1 MKSHSRIT
9 TLLAMALTMVFTSD
23 ALAGKGDGRRR
34 GEAGS
39 RAERG
44 ERFGRGGPRRMAA
57 RHVGHLAMLD
67 LMLSE
72 AAPEGFSIDKFP
84 DADTDGDGALSDAE
98 WQSFA
103 ADHKAKMSERM
114 MLRDESIDTDASGD
128 LDDTE
133 LAAYA
138 EAQEAEMKARMLERH
153 ADADTDGDGVLS
165 DAELAAFETP
175 WMERLIERVPEADL
189 NGDGVLGRDEWAIHM
204 LANGPAFGHGGP
216 HGPRGAA
223 DGIGK
228 HDRLRL
234 RDGSCDGKGGTSK
247 STE

>member
-9 TLLAMALTMVFTSD
+9 TLFAAALTMVFASD
-23 ALAGKGDGRRR
+23 VLAGRGGERPR
-34 GEAGS
+34 GEAGP

-57 RHVGHLAMLD
+57 RHMGHLAMLD
-67 LMLSE
+67 LLLAE
-72 AAPEGFSIDKFP
+72 AAPAGFTVENFP

-103 ADHKAKMSERM
+103 DDHKAKMSDRM

-133 LAAYA
+133 LAAFA
-138 EAQEAEMKARMLERH
+138 EAQEAEMKERMLERH
-153 ADADTDGDGVLS
+153 TDADTDGDGVLS
-165 DAELAAFETP
+165 DAEFAAFETP
-175 WMERLIERVPEADL
+175 WMERMIERAPEADL

-204 LANGPAFGHGGP
+204 LANGPALSRSGP
-216 HGPRGAA
+216 DGPRGAA
-223 DGIGK
+223 SGIGK
-228 HDRLRL
+228 HDRLRH
-234 RDGSCDGKGGTSK
+234 RDGSCDGKGGKSK